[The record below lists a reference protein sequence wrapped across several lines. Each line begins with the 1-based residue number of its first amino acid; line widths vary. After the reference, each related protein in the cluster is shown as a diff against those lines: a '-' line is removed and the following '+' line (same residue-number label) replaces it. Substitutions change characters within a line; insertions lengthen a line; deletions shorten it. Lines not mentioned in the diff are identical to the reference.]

1 MKRKQRRLMVLALCL
16 LGIGTATTLALV
28 AFEDNIL
35 FFYGPTDIAN
45 QGVPAD
51 TRFRLGGLV
60 AEGSVRRLEDGITT
74 EFLVTDTVHDV
85 RVLYAGILP
94 DLFREGQGVV
104 THGRLDGAGL
114 FVADEVLARHDE
126 EYMPPEVAEA
136 LERAGHGPLTA
147 PAAAGRNAVNVQAYG
162 ADTVTDG

>member
-1 MKRKQRRLMVLALCL
+1 MKRKQRRMMVLGLCL
-16 LGIGTATTLALV
+16 LGVGTATGLALT
-28 AFEDNIL
+28 AFEENIL
-35 FFYGPTDIAN
+35 FFYGPTDIAT
-45 QGVPAD
+45 QGVPED

-60 AEGSVRRLEDGITT
+60 AEDSVRRLRDGIST

-85 RVLYAGILP
+85 RVVYTGILP

-104 THGRLDGAGL
+104 THGRLDAAGL

-147 PAAAGRNAVNVQAYG
+147 PAAAGRDAVGYASYG
-162 ADTVTDG
+162 VETVTN